1 MKKIVNNPKL
11 LVIISIILLVISF
24 ISTLSIY
31 NIVGNFLDF
40 TTSGCLVL
48 LLYFIL
54 IISKKHINL
63 KVLNTILLINYL
75 LVFGCKLFYLIAMFI
90 DYNKIVIGSLPVSF
104 IVIRTFIT
112 HLPLFGCLIVFLGI
126 IFYSKNKSLIK
137 PNIMT
142 AICLLIYVICI
153 VCSVMNVS
161 TYGITKF
168 EVAIR
173 CIIETLYYIP
183 IILYFRL
190 YTLNKLE
197 KMEVKNER

>member
-24 ISTLSIY
+24 IYTL
-31 NIVGNFLDF
+31 NIHLVIGSLLDF

-63 KVLNTILLINYL
+63 TAMNTIVFINFIVVLLIRCTYII
-75 LVFGCKLFYLIAMFI
+75 KLFTSANYIILSLILSNYI
-90 DYNKIVIGSLPVSF
+90 PLF
-104 IVIRTFIT
+104 IVVAIY
-112 HLPLFGCLIVFLGI
+112 LGI
-126 IFYSKNKSLIK
+126 IFYSKNKSIIK
-137 PNIMT
+137 PNLISI
-142 AICLLIYVICI
+142 ICLLVYI
-153 VCSVMNVS
+153 VCLIGSIINVS

-173 CIIETLYYIP
+173 CIIQTLYYIP
-183 IILYFRL
+183 VILYFRL
-190 YTLNKLE
+190 YALNKLE

>member
-1 MKKIVNNPKL
+1 MKKIVNNPRL

-24 ISTLSIY
+24 ICTFNMHFIIGSL
-31 NIVGNFLDF
+31 LDF

-48 LLYFIL
+48 LLYFML

-63 KVLNTILLINYL
+63 TAMNTIVFINFVVVLLIRCGYVVYLRYTSLSLLLSNYIPL
-75 LVFGCKLFYLIAMFI
+75 
-90 DYNKIVIGSLPVSF
+90 F
-104 IVIRTFIT
+104 IVVVIY
-112 HLPLFGCLIVFLGI
+112 LGI
-126 IFYSKNKSLIK
+126 IFYSKNKSIIK
-137 PNIMT
+137 PNLISI
-142 AICLLIYVICI
+142 ICLLVYIACLIGSI
-153 VCSVMNVS
+153 INVS

-173 CIIETLYYIP
+173 YIIETLYYIP

-190 YTLNKLE
+190 YALNKLE

>member
-1 MKKIVNNPKL
+1 MKKIVNNPRL

-24 ISTLSIY
+24 VYTL
-31 NIVGNFLDF
+31 NIHLVIGSLLDF

-63 KVLNTILLINYL
+63 TAMNTIVFINFVVVLLIRCIYII
-75 LVFGCKLFYLIAMFI
+75 KLFTSANYIILSLILSNYI
-90 DYNKIVIGSLPVSF
+90 PLF
-104 IVIRTFIT
+104 IVLVIY
-112 HLPLFGCLIVFLGI
+112 LGI
-126 IFYSKNKSLIK
+126 IFYSKNKSIIK
-137 PNIMT
+137 PNLISI
-142 AICLLIYVICI
+142 ICLLVYI
-153 VCSVMNVS
+153 VCLIGSIINVS

-173 CIIETLYYIP
+173 YIIQTLYYIP
-183 IILYFRL
+183 VILYFRL
-190 YTLNKLE
+190 YALNKLE

>member
-1 MKKIVNNPKL
+1 MKKIVNNPRL

-24 ISTLSIY
+24 IYTL
-31 NIVGNFLDF
+31 NIHLVIGSLLDF

-63 KVLNTILLINYL
+63 TAMNTIVFINFVVVLLIRCIYII
-75 LVFGCKLFYLIAMFI
+75 KLFTSANYIILSLILSNYI
-90 DYNKIVIGSLPVSF
+90 PLF
-104 IVIRTFIT
+104 IVVVIY
-112 HLPLFGCLIVFLGI
+112 LGI
-126 IFYSKNKSLIK
+126 MFYSKNKSIIK
-137 PNIMT
+137 PNIISI
-142 AICLLIYVICI
+142 ICLSVYI
-153 VCSVMNVS
+153 VCLIGSIINVS

-190 YTLNKLE
+190 YALNKLE
-197 KMEVKNER
+197 KMEVKNEG